1 MPATRSG
8 LRGRS
13 GQQGALRVVPVAPQA
28 QAGQGGGQ
36 GGAVHGAVPADEED
50 QGDEGPGAEGDEGPG
65 ADGEEYVAPHDQRMR
80 QRLRGRSN
88 GDGFQGL
95 HQSSVTRAL
104 FSIKPLVEKDFEV
117 WLQSVSVRFTV
128 QGYSLCIS
136 AFATDAMAADAD
148 RTHYM
153 QVPPEIMRITWTALR
168 SSIGPETTAYATLAS
183 VEPGDSLGLL
193 RILRANYE
201 RKSTPFRHQ
210 LLSDMASTAL
220 ADFVDV
226 RQYVAALDVFFTK
239 LSKLNHVIADRD
251 KLYHLLNGLTE
262 EFKRGIMGNILAYES
277 PHTGAPADYSKAVQL
292 LQIWEDTNV
301 SVKKPVR
308 DTVMAVGMHKAASRR
323 LPQAREGIKP
333 TRTRS
338 PCRTFSKTGQCRWG
352 ISVDGSMSR
361 SLVLVRNLGSCLR
374 AKG

>member
-1 MPATRSG
+1 M
-8 LRGRS
+8 
-13 GQQGALRVVPVAPQA
+13 APQA

-36 GGAVHGAVPADEED
+36 GGAVHGAVPADEEG
-50 QGDEGPGAEGDEGPG
+50 QADEGPGAEGDEGPG
-65 ADGEEYVAPHDQRMR
+65 ADGEEYVAPHDQRMNDMEAR
-80 QRLRGRSN
+80 LWQRLRGRSN

-117 WLQSVSVRFTV
+117 WLQSVSDAFYGAGLFPMYR
-128 QGYSLCIS
+128 LS

-277 PHTGAPADYSKAVQL
+277 PHTGALADYSKAVQL

-301 SVKKPVR
+301 SVKKP
-308 DTVMAVGMHKAASRR
+308 A
-323 LPQAREGIKP
+323 
-333 TRTRS
+333 
-338 PCRTFSKTGQCRWG
+338 
-352 ISVDGSMSR
+352 
-361 SLVLVRNLGSCLR
+361 
-374 AKG
+374 